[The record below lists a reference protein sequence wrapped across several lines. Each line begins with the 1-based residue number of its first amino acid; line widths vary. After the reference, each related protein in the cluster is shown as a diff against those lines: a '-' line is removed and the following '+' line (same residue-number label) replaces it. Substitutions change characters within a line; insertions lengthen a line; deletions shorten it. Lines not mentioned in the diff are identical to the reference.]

1 MLVGSQNPEFY
12 FAEAENYQRAAD
24 AIHPD
29 QPNGDGGPLILALKL
44 FIDCEALRRHQR
56 QRREPRTPT
65 QTRHYR
71 LTVFCHHIILLWCL
85 NLASMT

>member
-29 QPNGDGGPLILALKL
+29 QPNGSGGSLILALKL
-44 FIDCEALRRHQR
+44 FIDCEVICWH
-56 QRREPRTPT
+56 
-65 QTRHYR
+65 
-71 LTVFCHHIILLWCL
+71 
-85 NLASMT
+85 